1 MSGHRSAGTCL
12 SFSHCQTAPF
22 DTPSS
27 LARAALEPSISEAL
41 LIGFVSM
48 IASIDY
54 LDSKCKEILAHRG
67 IGSLYHLQMED
78 KSVIARYVKSAR
90 IAAGMTQTELSE
102 HLVMTKGNV
111 SGWENDKHHPSP
123 ALCGLFFACDFV
135 RSKKS
140 KELLD
145 SGSIETLYSVQ
156 SFRTTKPP
164 ATTDEPQASN

>member
-54 LDSKCKEILAHRG
+54 LDSKCKEILAPLHLRVQAMD
-67 IGSLYHLQMED
+67 GSNFTVE
-78 KSVIARYVKSAR
+78 VINTPM
-90 IAAGMTQTELSE
+90 IFNG
-102 HLVMTKGNV
+102 
-111 SGWENDKHHPSP
+111 HH
-123 ALCGLFFACDFV
+123 
-135 RSKKS
+135 
-140 KELLD
+140 
-145 SGSIETLYSVQ
+145 
-156 SFRTTKPP
+156 
-164 ATTDEPQASN
+164 